1 MKLNKERMDLFENK
15 SENKLIKQIKH
26 YLIKKNQYQN
36 PKLSIDSMA
45 HDLNIDTQQVIQLF
59 DYQMSTSFNDYVL
72 QLRINRAIKLLKDN
86 EFLNSGSIYST
97 VGFKSN
103 TTFYNA
109 FKKITGKSPSDYR

>member
-26 YLIKKNQYQN
+26 YLIKENQYQN

-72 QLRINRAIKLLKDN
+72 QLRINRAIKLIKTMS
-86 EFLNSGSIYST
+86 F
-97 VGFKSN
+97 
-103 TTFYNA
+103 
-109 FKKITGKSPSDYR
+109 